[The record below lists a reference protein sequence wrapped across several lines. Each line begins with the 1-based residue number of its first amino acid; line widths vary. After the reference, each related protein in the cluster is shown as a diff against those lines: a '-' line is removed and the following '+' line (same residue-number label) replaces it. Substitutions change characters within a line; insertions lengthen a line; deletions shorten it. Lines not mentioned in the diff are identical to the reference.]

1 MFKNI
6 EVESSLLI
14 DEETKE
20 KTISSLKD
28 LFKEQEVNK
37 ILLINPPDGDS
48 KIFNYD
54 VAKTGRY
61 TNFAP
66 YGLGIISEH
75 LVHKKYE
82 TKILNLNH
90 LLLEKVD
97 QLKKDDFDFPQGHEL
112 IKAPL

>member
-1 MFKNI
+1 M
-6 EVESSLLI
+6 
-14 DEETKE
+14 
-20 KTISSLKD
+20 
-28 LFKEQEVNK
+28 
-37 ILLINPPDGDS
+37 
-48 KIFNYD
+48 FNYD

-75 LVHKKYE
+75 LVNKKYE

-97 QLKKDDFDFPQGHEL
+97 LLKKDDFNYDKIIEEEILKLQW
-112 IKAPL
+112 IIY